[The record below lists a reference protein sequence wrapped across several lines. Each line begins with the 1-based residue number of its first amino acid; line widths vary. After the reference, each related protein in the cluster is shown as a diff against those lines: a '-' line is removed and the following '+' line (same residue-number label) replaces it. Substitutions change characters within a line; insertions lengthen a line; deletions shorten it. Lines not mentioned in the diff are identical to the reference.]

1 MGKSRFLL
9 PDLNAGLLFAVALA
23 LLFVGCGDDAGLL
36 GSADTDEIYSGAGG
50 GGGYSVTSKDPAD
63 FGTITGK
70 VSYEGRRRRG
80 RVDLSKAYCINKN
93 PNGMLS
99 ENFIVGDN
107 GELGGVIVYVKRGL
121 TKVPF
126 DVPSDPLILDQKA
139 CRYIPHVSVLQ
150 VGQDLII
157 RNSDRHEHNVHWMPG
172 VNGQF
177 NKPMNIPFDLPAKT
191 FSRTQVAASIKC
203 DIHGWMQS
211 YVAVLPHPCWAITKP
226 DGTFEIKGVPP
237 GTLQFAAWHEELGE
251 LTIDISLAKNENK
264 VQGFTFPGK

>member
-1 MGKSRFLL
+1 MGKPRFLL

-50 GGGYSVTSKDPAD
+50 GGGYGVTSRDPAD

-80 RVDLSKAYCINKN
+80 RVDLSRPYCINKN

-99 ENFIVGDN
+99 ENFLVGDN

-121 TKVPF
+121 GKVDF
-126 DVPSDPLILDQKA
+126 AVPSEPLILDQKA
-139 CRYIPHVSVLQ
+139 CRYIPHLAVLR

-157 RNSDRHEHNVHWMPG
+157 RNSDRHEPPELDVKGDTHRSVSVG
-172 VNGQF
+172 ES
-177 NKPMNIPFDLPAKT
+177 LT
-191 FSRTQVAASIKC
+191 L
-203 DIHGWMQS
+203 
-211 YVAVLPHPCWAITKP
+211 VAVADDPTIS
-226 DGTFEIKGVPP
+226 PP
-237 GTLQFAAWHEELGE
+237 GQNEAEHRKVWKSCTAHSILQ
-251 LTIDISLAKNENK
+251 
-264 VQGFTFPGK
+264 